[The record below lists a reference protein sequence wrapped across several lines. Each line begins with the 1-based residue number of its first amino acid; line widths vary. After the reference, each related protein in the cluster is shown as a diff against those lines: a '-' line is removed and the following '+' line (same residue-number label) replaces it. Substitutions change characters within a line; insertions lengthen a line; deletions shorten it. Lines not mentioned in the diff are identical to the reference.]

1 VADALKL
8 EAKGLV
14 AVGKDADLLVWN
26 DDLTLNKV
34 FAKGRLMVNAG
45 QAVVKGTFE
54 N

>member
-1 VADALKL
+1 MKL
-8 EAKGLV
+8 EDKGRI
-14 AVGKDADLLVWN
+14 AVGKDADLIVWN

-34 FAKGRLMVNAG
+34 FARGRLMVDAG